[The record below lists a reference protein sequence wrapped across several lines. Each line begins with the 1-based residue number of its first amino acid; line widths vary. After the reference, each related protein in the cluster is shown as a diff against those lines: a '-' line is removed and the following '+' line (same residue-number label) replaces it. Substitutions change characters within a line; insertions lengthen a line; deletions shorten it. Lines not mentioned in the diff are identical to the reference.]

1 MDLGEKRGKEIEKKI
16 KTSETSLLDI
26 YYILGFELC
35 VLTNVI
41 SFNPSSS
48 SLI

>member
-1 MDLGEKRGKEIEKKI
+1 MDLGEKRGKEIEKKS
-16 KTSETSLLDI
+16 KTSETRLLDI

-35 VLTNVI
+35 VLTNII